1 MWWVMMTDMHLQESN
16 KGKQYEN
23 FKNFL
28 DNILPKINPNF
39 VINSGDITNGIE
51 TIFSSIFILV
61 I

>member
-1 MWWVMMTDMHLQESN
+1 MTDMHLQESN